1 MKPLI
6 SIIIPFYKK
15 KEYIAQTINSI
26 IKQSYKNFEL
36 ILIYDDPDK
45 SDLRHVKKILKNIK
59 RKKIII
65 NNNNMGAGLS
75 RNLGILKA
83 KGKYISF
90 IDSDDIWKKDK
101 LKNQL
106 SFMLNNK
113 IEFCFTSYSII
124 NKKNSI
130 IKFIKAK
137 KTIDYEDLIK
147 SCDIGLSTVMLK
159 KKLLKKIKFTKI
171 KTKEDYILWLKLSK
185 KNVKMVGLDQ
195 KLVLWRKLNDSL
207 SSSVIQRFKDA
218 IYVYNNFLKYNLI
231 KSAYHVFLMSLN
243 SIRKRYL

>member
-1 MKPLI
+1 MQPLI

-45 SDLRHVKKILKNIK
+45 SDLKYVKKILKNIK

-137 KTIDYEDLIK
+137 KNIDYQDLIK

-185 KNVKMVGLDQ
+185 KNVKMLGLDQ
-195 KLVLWRKLNDSL
+195 KLVLWRKLDDSL
-207 SSSVIQRFKDA
+207 SSSVFQRVKDA
-218 IYVYNNFLKYNLI
+218 IYVYNNFLKYNFI
-231 KSAYHVFLMSLN
+231 KSTYHIFLMSLN
-243 SIRKRYL
+243 SFRKRYL